1 MDQCG
6 NQEII
11 LRIFTI
17 PEIKTIEV
25 FPKKIFLANP
35 LGKGM
40 VFGFYTQNIKNLF
53 EKPNKAADP
62 AALLLKPEPSIIQ
75 ALYLSI
81 FYFFHYSRIK

>member
-1 MDQCG
+1 
-6 NQEII
+6 
-11 LRIFTI
+11 
-17 PEIKTIEV
+17 
-25 FPKKIFLANP
+25 
-35 LGKGM
+35 M

-62 AALLLKPEPSIIQ
+62 AALLLKPEPGIIQ